1 MTSKFFMSVLVPC
14 SILLPI
20 VIGLLKLQR
29 LPVNAKI
36 IWYYLIVSAVIS
48 AASIFMGRVLHT
60 NNMPLV
66 HLYTPIELAFFCWF
80 YTKILAPK
88 RPRFLNIWLPLLFM
102 VLCIINALRYQSIYT
117 YCSYT
122 RSVEALICIILA
134 LNYFAKMATY
144 GNEKKS
150 MSKPGLYFNSGI
162 FLYFSGGFM
171 LFVFSNLI
179 VNLPR
184 SNFMVILVIYA
195 ALVLCMYLLFSVA
208 FLLCKK

>member
-20 VIGLLKLQR
+20 LIGILKLQR
-29 LPVNAKI
+29 LPASARI
-36 IWYYLIVSAVIS
+36 IWYYLIVSAVVS
-48 AASIFMGRVLHT
+48 AAFTFMGRIFHI

-66 HLYTPIELAFFCWF
+66 HLYTPIEIIFFCWF
-80 YTKILAPK
+80 YTKVLWPQGN
-88 RPRFLNIWLPLLFM
+88 RFLNIWLPALFT
-102 VLCIINALRYQSIYT
+102 VVCIINALRFQSIYT
-117 YCSYT
+117 YSSYT
-122 RSVEALICIILA
+122 RSLEALICIVLA
-134 LNYFAKMATY
+134 LIYFAKMAAY
-144 GNEKKS
+144 NNEKKQV
-150 MSKPGLYFNSGI
+150 SKPELYFNSGI

-179 VNLPR
+179 LNLPPG
-184 SNFMVILVIYA
+184 NYAVIFVIYS

>member
-1 MTSKFFMSVLVPC
+1 MDSKFFMSVLVPC

-29 LPVNAKI
+29 LPVSAKI

-48 AASIFMGRVLHT
+48 GAAVFMGRVMHT
-60 NNMPLV
+60 NNLPLI
-66 HLYTPIELAFFCWF
+66 HLYTAIEMVFFCWF
-80 YTKILAPK
+80 YTKILWPNGN
-88 RPRFLNIWLPLLFM
+88 RFLNVWLPVLFT
-102 VLCIINALRYQSIYT
+102 VLCIINALCFQSIYT

-134 LNYFAKMATY
+134 LNYFARMVAY
-144 GNEKKS
+144 GNEKKN

-171 LFVFSNLI
+171 LFVFSNFI
-179 VNLPR
+179 IN
-184 SNFMVILVIYA
+184 SSHNNYAVIFVIYA

>member
-1 MTSKFFMSVLVPC
+1 MSVLVPC

-48 AASIFMGRVLHT
+48 AASIFMGRVLHS

-66 HLYTPIELAFFCWF
+66 HLYTPIELALFCWF
-80 YTKILAPK
+80 YTKTLWPQGN
-88 RPRFLNIWLPLLFM
+88 RFLSVWLPVLFT
-102 VLCIINALRYQSIYT
+102 VLCIINALFFQSMYT
-117 YCSYT
+117 YSSYT
-122 RSVEALICIILA
+122 RSVEALICLILA
-134 LNYFAKMATY
+134 LNYFARMAAY
-144 GNEKKS
+144 DNEKKNTS
-150 MSKPGLYFNSGI
+150 TPGLYFNSGI

-179 VNLPR
+179 VNLPHH
-184 SNFMVILVIYA
+184 SYAVIFVIYA
-195 ALVLCMYLLFSVA
+195 ALVLCMYLLFAIA